1 MWHYNR
7 QWRNPETHKNTNLR
21 PSYVCWDLLC
31 IQVCGPFYKVLWA
44 AEKKN
49 AFFCVWVTCS
59 ISARPIWLLT
69 LFNSIISLFSFC
81 KDGEV
86 CYLDT
91 ELWTLCSNPVCMCLL
106 IGDLRSFLFR
116 VINKWCLTYWFLFCC
131 FGLHFLSL
139 EFWVW
144 DYSLCLL
151 GCGSSLQT

>member
-7 QWRNPETHKNTNLR
+7 QWRNSETHKNINLR

-44 AEKKN
+44 AEKKMHSFVFGCHVLYLLDPFDFWPYLTPSFLCLVFVRMVRCAIWIQN
-49 AFFCVWVTCS
+49 CELCVLSVS
-59 ISARPIWLLT
+59 
-69 LFNSIISLFSFC
+69 
-81 KDGEV
+81 
-86 CYLDT
+86 
-91 ELWTLCSNPVCMCLL
+91 MCLL

-116 VINKWCLTYWFLFCC
+116 VINEWCLTYWFLFCC
-131 FGLHFLSL
+131 FGLHFLTL
-139 EFWVW
+139 EFWVC